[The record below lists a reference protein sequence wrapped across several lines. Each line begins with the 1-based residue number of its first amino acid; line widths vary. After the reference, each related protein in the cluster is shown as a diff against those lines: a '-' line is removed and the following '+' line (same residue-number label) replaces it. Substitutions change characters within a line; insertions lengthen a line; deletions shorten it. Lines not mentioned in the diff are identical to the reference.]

1 MIHKPITDILTPP
14 RPRPFKLT
22 RFFSLTSLIGL
33 VVVTTCLIWSYR
45 ALTVHHLI
53 EHESRANADLTRAF
67 ANTVWS
73 RYRSFVRNSSGR
85 SRLALLA
92 DPELP
97 RIRADVLEK
106 MSGLQIVKIKIYN
119 LDGLTVFS
127 TDEQQIGE
135 DKSANDGFRK
145 ARAGAVVSDITYRD
159 RFDAFEGVLNKRN
172 LISSYVPIR
181 AAPGAPME
189 GVFEVYSDVT
199 ELLQQQH
206 RAQWQVAAIVLALLG
221 TLYLFLF
228 LLVRKADRII
238 ARQVREQE
246 EKEEQVRHQA
256 YHDALTGLPNRAYF
270 SDQLNLS
277 ITLAARHGHASALM
291 FIDLDRF
298 KAVND
303 SLGHDAGD
311 MLLKVVS
318 ERIHTC
324 MRSSDIL
331 FRIGGDEFTVILP
344 VITEPEEAASVAARI
359 LEAVAAPVHIGGH
372 ELSVGATIGIAICP
386 DDGESAGE
394 LLRNADAAM
403 YSAKENCRGT
413 LAFYHG
419 AMNRRQLQRHNLEA
433 ALHKGFRDGEFELY
447 YQPRLDAGTRRV
459 VGLHAL
465 LRWVSPSRGVVL
477 PGEFISVLEEA
488 GMMVN
493 VGEWVFRGVCCRIC
507 RWQQQ
512 GCEPLAVSVNVS
524 SVQFQSATFVA
535 MVERVLAETGVA
547 PGLIELDA
555 TELLLN
561 SSREQAHATLAALKA
576 LGVRISIDGC
586 ATAYSSPDDL
596 LHFGVDKLKIDRS
609 FLVELATSAN
619 DQALVA
625 GMIEL
630 ARELG
635 ISVVAQGV
643 ETEAQAAFFSGLPNC
658 QLQGFLFCRP
668 LPVEQLPR
676 FLACATVI

>member
-1 MIHKPITDILTPP
+1 MIHKQTMDILTPP

-33 VVVTTCLIWSYR
+33 VVVTTCLIWAYR

-67 ANTVWS
+67 ANTVWG
-73 RYRSFVRNSSGR
+73 RYRSFVRSSPGR

-92 DPELP
+92 DPALP
-97 RIRADVLEK
+97 QIRADVLEK
-106 MSGLQIVKIKIYN
+106 MRGLQIVKVKIYN

-135 DKSANDGFRK
+135 DKSTNDGFLE
-145 ARAGAVVSDITYRD
+145 ARTGAVVSDITYRN
-159 RFDAFEGVLNKRN
+159 RFDAFEGVLNNRN

-181 AAPGAPME
+181 AAPGAPVE

-206 RAQWQVAAIVLALLG
+206 RAQWQVAAMVLALLG

-246 EKEEQVRHQA
+246 EKEDQVRHQA
-256 YHDALTGLPNRAYF
+256 FHDALTGLPNRAYF

-303 SLGHDAGD
+303 NLGHDVGD

-344 VITEPEEAASVAARI
+344 VITEPEEAVSVATRV
-359 LEAVAAPVHIGGH
+359 LEAVAAPVLIDGH
-372 ELSVGATIGIAICP
+372 ELSVGATIGIAIYP
-386 DDGESAGE
+386 GDGDSAGE

-403 YSAKENCRGT
+403 YSAKASCRGT

-419 AMNRRQLQRHNLEA
+419 AMNRRQVQRHNLEA

-447 YQPRLDAGTRRV
+447 YQPRLDAGTQRV
-459 VGLHAL
+459 AGLEAL
-465 LRWVSPSRGVVL
+465 LRWISPSRGVVL
-477 PGEFISVLEEA
+477 PGEFISVLEET
-488 GMMVN
+488 GMMVD
-493 VGEWVFRGVCCRIC
+493 VGEWVFRRVCCQIC

-535 MVERVLAETGVA
+535 MVARVLAETGVA

-586 ATAYSSPDDL
+586 ATGHSSPDDL
-596 LHFGVDKLKIDRS
+596 LHFCVDNLKIDRS
-609 FLVELATSAN
+609 FLVEIATSAS
-619 DQALVA
+619 DQALA
-625 GMIEL
+625 ARIAEL

-635 ISVVAQGV
+635 ISVIAQGV
-643 ETEAQAAFFSGLPNC
+643 ETEAQAAFFSGMPNC

-668 LPVEQLPR
+668 LPVEQLRR
-676 FLACATVI
+676 FLAHAT

>member
-1 MIHKPITDILTPP
+1 MIHKPNTDILTPP

-33 VVVTTCLIWSYR
+33 VVVTTCLIWAYR

-67 ANTVWS
+67 ANAVWS
-73 RYRSFVRNSSGR
+73 RYRSFVRSSAGR

-92 DPELP
+92 DPALP

-106 MSGLQIVKIKIYN
+106 MSGLKIVKIKIYN

-181 AAPGAPME
+181 AAPDAPIE
-189 GVFEVYSDVT
+189 GVFEIYSDVT

-246 EKEEQVRHQA
+246 EKEDQVRHQA
-256 YHDALTGLPNRAYF
+256 YHDVLTGLPNRAYF
-270 SDQLNLS
+270 SDQFNQS

-303 SLGHDAGD
+303 TQGHDVGD
-311 MLLKVVS
+311 KLLKVVS

-324 MRSSDIL
+324 LRSSDIL

-344 VITEPEEAASVAARI
+344 VIAEPEEAASVASRI
-359 LEAVAAPVHIGGH
+359 LEAVAAPVLIGGH
-372 ELSVGATIGIAICP
+372 ELSVGATIGIAIYP
-386 DDGESAGE
+386 GDGDSAGE

-413 LAFYHG
+413 LGFYHG
-419 AMNRRQLQRHNLEA
+419 ATNRRLLQRLKLEA
-433 ALHKGFRDGEFELY
+433 ALHKGFCDGEFELY
-447 YQPRLDAGTRRV
+447 YQPRMDARTRRV
-459 VGLHAL
+459 VGLEAL
-465 LRWVSPSRGVVL
+465 MRWVRPSRGVVL
-477 PGEFISVLEEA
+477 PGEFIHVFEET
-488 GMMVN
+488 GMMVD
-493 VGEWVFRGVCCRIC
+493 VSEWVFRRVCWQIC
-507 RWQQQ
+507 RWQEQ
-512 GCEPLAVSVNVS
+512 GFKPLAVSVNVS
-524 SVQFQSATFVA
+524 SVQFQSASFVA
-535 MVERVLAETGVA
+535 MIERALADTGVA

-561 SSREQAHATLAALKA
+561 SSPEQAHATLAALKA
-576 LGVRISIDGC
+576 LGLRMSIDGC
-586 ATAYSSPDDL
+586 GTAYTSPDDL
-596 LHFGVDKLKIDRS
+596 RHFGLDSLKIDRS
-609 FLVELATSAN
+609 FLVELATSPS
-619 DQALVA
+619 DQALA
-625 GMIEL
+625 AKIIET
-630 ARELG
+630 AQELG
-635 ISVVAQGV
+635 IGVVVQGV
-643 ETEAQAAFFSGLPNC
+643 ETEAQAAFFSGMPSC
-658 QLQGFLFCRP
+658 HLQGFLFCRP
-668 LPVEQLPR
+668 LPVKQLWR
-676 FLACATVI
+676 FLMPTTVI